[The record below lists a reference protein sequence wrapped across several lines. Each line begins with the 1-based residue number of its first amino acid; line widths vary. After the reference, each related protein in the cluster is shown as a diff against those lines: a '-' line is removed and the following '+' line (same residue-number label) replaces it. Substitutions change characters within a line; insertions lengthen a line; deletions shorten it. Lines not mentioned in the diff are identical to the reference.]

1 MSAYIFFPISIGLP
15 VKVVNKATGE
25 VLSEP
30 LSMFSYLNQAA
41 GEHGVGRIDI
51 VENRFVG
58 LKSRGIYETPGGTV
72 LHVAHLDLEALTM
85 DREIRRI
92 KQMLALRMSEMVY
105 CGFWFSPEFN
115 YVRRCV
121 EDSQHCVNG
130 TVRVSLFKGQGK

>member
-1 MSAYIFFPISIGLP
+1 
-15 VKVVNKATGE
+15 
-25 VLSEP
+25 
-30 LSMFSYLNQAA
+30 MFSYLNQAA